1 MFDVH
6 PQYVTDAQGEP
17 CAVVLP
23 ADEFRRI
30 MEDLE
35 MLDDIRAYDEA
46 KKAQAESGEDTV
58 PLADIRDEIGSEWVD
73 DGE

>member
-23 ADEFRRI
+23 ADEFQRI

-46 KKAQAESGEDTV
+46 KKADTGERVAWESV
-58 PLADIRDEIGSEWVD
+58 RDEIGSDYAE
-73 DGE
+73 